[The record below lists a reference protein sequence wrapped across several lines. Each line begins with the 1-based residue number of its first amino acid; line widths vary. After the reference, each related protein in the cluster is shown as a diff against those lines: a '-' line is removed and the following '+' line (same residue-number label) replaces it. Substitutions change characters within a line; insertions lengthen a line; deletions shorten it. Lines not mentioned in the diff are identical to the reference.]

1 MAIKI
6 KGNLKSIN
14 KTPIKKSFLIPAIEN
29 VLSKKVVGKDR
40 NHGWNSPSGI
50 SNCSRLS
57 YFMRKNLNPDKISNE
72 PRLQRIFDNGTHVH
86 IRLQEYLLKSG
97 VLLADEA
104 PLFNIE
110 HRIMGTT
117 DGLLLDGDTLA
128 VLEIKSIN
136 AYGFN
141 LLKDAKEE
149 HKLQASIYLYCL
161 NELRNEI
168 LRGKREQLEESYLE
182 KLESFITSDL
192 KHSKEEKIESQMKSF
207 SNTLDLLEKYPK
219 PLKKVIFLYE
229 SKDTQELKE
238 FEFLG
243 ANKEAKVAL
252 DKFDA
257 LNIAVDN
264 DIVPAKEKSFNC
276 NSCRYRETC
285 NLND

>member
-1 MAIKI
+1 
-6 KGNLKSIN
+6 
-14 KTPIKKSFLIPAIEN
+14 
-29 VLSKKVVGKDR
+29 
-40 NHGWNSPSGI
+40 
-50 SNCSRLS
+50 
-57 YFMRKNLNPDKISNE
+57 
-72 PRLQRIFDNGTHVH
+72 
-86 IRLQEYLLKSG
+86 
-97 VLLADEA
+97 
-104 PLFNIE
+104 
-110 HRIMGTT
+110 
-117 DGLLLDGDTLA
+117 
-128 VLEIKSIN
+128 
-136 AYGFN
+136 
-141 LLKDAKEE
+141 
-149 HKLQASIYLYCL
+149 
-161 NELRNEI
+161 
-168 LRGKREQLEESYLE
+168 
-182 KLESFITSDL
+182 
-192 KHSKEEKIESQMKSF
+192 MKSF